1 MEPGEG
7 LQCTPARPPRPGP
20 YALHVRVLCRP
31 ESPDHCRP
39 LSSLQCERLV
49 GLLLDTAV
57 VSTPSSGGAQR
68 NVVSFSHGQCFYN
81 LFSETVNTE
90 LLRNLDLAV
99 SELMKSSMGNPKMVM
114 GFFS

>member
-1 MEPGEG
+1 M
-7 LQCTPARPPRPGP
+7 
-20 YALHVRVLCRP
+20 
-31 ESPDHCRP
+31 
-39 LSSLQCERLV
+39 

-57 VSTPSSGGAQR
+57 VSTPSSGGTQR
-68 NVVSFSHGQCFYN
+68 NVVSFSHGQYFYN

-114 GFFS
+114 GFSS